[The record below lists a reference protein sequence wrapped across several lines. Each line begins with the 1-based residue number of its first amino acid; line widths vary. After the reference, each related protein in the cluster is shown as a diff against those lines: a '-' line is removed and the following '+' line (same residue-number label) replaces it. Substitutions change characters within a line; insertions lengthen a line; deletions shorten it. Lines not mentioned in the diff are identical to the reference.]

1 MIHPRHKDSRTIYHA
16 EQSEQTTNEV
26 RQQEMWKPQVPQLLR
41 GFHHG
46 HELAGVIPN
55 KLVEKIQGNDR
66 GVIKPLGKS
75 TKVKIV
81 ISMEIQV
88 NQIGERYCER
98 EK

>member
-1 MIHPRHKDSRTIYHA
+1 M
-16 EQSEQTTNEV
+16 
-26 RQQEMWKPQVPQLLR
+26 KPQVLQLR
-41 GFHHG
+41 GGFHHG
-46 HELAGVIPN
+46 HELVWVIAP
-55 KLVEKIQGNDR
+55 LRDPTQIQEND
-66 GVIKPLGKS
+66 GGLIKPLGMS

>member
-1 MIHPRHKDSRTIYHA
+1 MKKG
-16 EQSEQTTNEV
+16 
-26 RQQEMWKPQVPQLLR
+26 KPQVLQR
-41 GFHHG
+41 SGGFHYG

-88 NQIGERYCER
+88 NQIGERYWER
-98 EK
+98 EMNLRESYATE

>member
-1 MIHPRHKDSRTIYHA
+1 
-16 EQSEQTTNEV
+16 
-26 RQQEMWKPQVPQLLR
+26 MWKPQVPQLLR

-46 HELAGVIPN
+46 HELAGVIPK

-88 NQIGERYCER
+88 NQIDEGHYER